1 MYRQK
6 CNLRFCTD
14 KGTILHFVPT
24 KVQFDIFRCCVILC
38 GAKGVIELEV
48 FNATAMTLSNRL
60 RHFFHVVSNVRP
72 IVWIGLYVCITP
84 LFALVYWALP
94 DAEFRMPD
102 GAPTGYLSWLYYS
115 VVTITTLGFGDFTP
129 AHLWAQGVTAIE
141 VMCGLIFLGFFLNS
155 VGAMKSEIDIT
166 SEAEKNRMLHEHES
180 KEKLV
185 KSTPGVMHLLNVF
198 MAYCYCVTTPV
209 SKRSDTSD
217 TEFNPQFDFKDMADM
232 FKPSGLPFD
241 HSNAPAVVGLI
252 KSAARASLCLDSL
265 QTRTDMTL
273 WPELLEDCFAFV
285 ANYQVFSTADDLA
298 AIAEGKDEQSA
309 EYMDKLSKLIASAAT
324 TADRRNNPELAPA
337 AELYAF
343 IKENGELAR
352 RIETQLTEIASASSD
367 NA

>member
-1 MYRQK
+1 
-6 CNLRFCTD
+6 
-14 KGTILHFVPT
+14 
-24 KVQFDIFRCCVILC
+24 
-38 GAKGVIELEV
+38 
-48 FNATAMTLSNRL
+48 MTLSDRL

-72 IVWIGLYVCITP
+72 TVWIGLYVCITP

-155 VGAMKSEIDIT
+155 VGAMKSEIDIS
-166 SEAEKNRMLHEHES
+166 SEAEKNRLLHEHEA

-185 KSTPGVMHLLNVF
+185 KSTPGVLHLLNMF
-198 MAYCYCVTTPV
+198 LAYCYCVTTPAA
-209 SKRSDTSD
+209 KRDNNSEEEYD
-217 TEFNPQFDFKDMADM
+217 PQFEFRDMADM

-241 HSNAPAVVGLI
+241 HSGAPAVVGLI
-252 KSAARASLCLDSL
+252 KSAARASLALDSL
-265 QTRTDMTL
+265 QTRTDMTI

-285 ANYQVFSTADDLA
+285 ANYQVFSSADDLVTVA
-298 AIAEGKDEQSA
+298 DGKAEQST
-309 EYMDKLSKLIASAAT
+309 EYMDKLSKLIASAST
-324 TADRRNNPELAPA
+324 TADRKENPELAPA

-343 IKENGELAR
+343 IKENAGLAS
-352 RIETQLTEIASASSD
+352 RIETQLTEISSEKSD
-367 NA
+367 NS